1 METHDQPLVTVISLC
16 YNNGRFVVQGL
27 ESVRNQTYKNI
38 QHLIADDCSQD
49 DSVALIEDWIRK
61 HNYNCIF
68 IKRTKNLGICKG
80 INELL
85 KLAKGKYCSG
95 VSDDVWLPDKTA
107 RQVQILENAPENV
120 GVVYSDAFQ
129 IDEHG
134 NELPQMVIQDPKA
147 ILVPHE
153 GYMFDRLWDENR
165 IPALTALIRRECF
178 TQVGTYD
185 EKLYFED
192 WDMWLR
198 ISRKFR
204 FVYDN
209 KPSAKYRIIST
220 SMMQANREA
229 IQQSTD
235 LFRVKYYYRKWLSA
249 EQEALAISS
258 MVRSIWHRYQ
268 TGLHIPMRWKWTLL
282 RNKCNAKI
290 LCLVICSTCGLSF
303 VSFRKILTAGG
314 AVKRTLWG

>member
-1 METHDQPLVTVISLC
+1 MESHDQPLVTVISLC

-49 DSVALIEDWIRK
+49 DSVAVIEEWIRK
-61 HNYNCIF
+61 HNYKCTF
-68 IKRTKNLGICKG
+68 IKRAKNLGICKG
-80 INELL
+80 LNELL
-85 KLAKGKYCSG
+85 KLAKGKYFSG
-95 VSDDVWLPDKTA
+95 VSDDVWLPEKTE
-107 RQVQILENAPENV
+107 RQVQILENSPEEV
-120 GVVYSDAFQ
+120 GVVYSNTFQ
-129 IDEHG
+129 IDEYG
-134 NELPQMVIQDPKA
+134 NELPGMGIQDPKA

-153 GYMFDRLWDENR
+153 GFMFDRLWEENR
-165 IPALTALIRRECF
+165 IPALTALTRRECF

-185 EKLYFED
+185 ENLYFED

-220 SMMQANREA
+220 SMMQANKEA

-249 EQEALAISS
+249 EQKEIAISA
-258 MVRSIWHRYQ
+258 MDRAVWHKYQ
-268 TGLHIPMRWKWTLL
+268 AGLHIPMRWKWTLL
-282 RNKCNAKI
+282 QTKCSTKM
-290 LCLVICSTCGLSF
+290 LCLLICSTCGFSF
-303 VSFRKILTAGG
+303 SSFLKILGTGV
-314 AVKRTLWG
+314 AVKRMLH